1 MVTQAKK
8 TGGTSLNIVE
18 DIVLN
23 KDCDAALSTIRSNAV
38 EMNKIEH
45 KLETKTQGSD
55 MAQTLIF

>member
-1 MVTQAKK
+1 M
-8 TGGTSLNIVE
+8 NIVE

-38 EMNKIEH
+38 EMKKIEH
-45 KLETKTQGSD
+45 KFETKTKGSD

>member
-23 KDCDAALSTIRSNAV
+23 KDCDALSTIRSNAV

-45 KLETKTQGSD
+45 KFETKTQGSD
-55 MAQTLIF
+55 DMAQTLAF